1 MAKGMKINWPTG
13 DRLIDEFKEKYGEQ
27 VILAFS
33 RGKDSIAAALA
44 IRDKL
49 DIIPVHYDNPPYL
62 DFITESL
69 AYYEKALFNGRKI
82 VRLPHPVAM
91 NNLSTEFFLQ
101 NLAHAEVITSAQ
113 LDILDHDI
121 MRDRIIEQE
130 KLPKNIWSAVGVRAT
145 DSPMRR
151 MVMEKHGPIRPKTK
165 TLFPV
170 WDWNKA
176 RLVEEIRKS
185 GVSLPVDYLIWGRSF
200 DGLDARFIIPMKKHL
215 PNDFAK
221 LKEWYPLIEVD
232 IIRYEMHTGE
242 DVGAGFTPKARQEI
256 RAPRRRRRTEAPG

>member
-13 DRLIDEFKEKYGEQ
+13 DRLIDEFKEKYGEKI
-27 VILAFS
+27 ILAFS

-44 IRDKL
+44 MRGKL
-49 DIIPVHYDNPPYL
+49 DIIPVHYDSPPFL

-69 AYYEKALFNGRKI
+69 KYYEKELFDRHI
-82 VRLPHPVAM
+82 IRLPHPVGM
-91 NNLSTEFFLQ
+91 NNLSMEFFLQ
-101 NLAHAEVITSAQ
+101 TLGNAEVITSARM
-113 LDILDHDI
+113 DILDHEI

-130 KLPKNIWSAVGVRAT
+130 KLPKDIWSAVGVRAT

-165 TLFPV
+165 TIFPV

-176 RLVEEIRKS
+176 RLVEEISRS
-185 GVSLPVDYLIWGRSF
+185 GISLPIDYLIWGRSF
-200 DGLDARFIIPMKKHL
+200 DGLDARFVIPMKKWL

-221 LKEWYPLIEVD
+221 LKSFFPLIDVD
-232 IIRYEMHTGE
+232 IIRYELHTGE
-242 DVGAGFTPKARQEI
+242 DVGGGFAKKVGKETPATRG
-256 RAPRRRRRTEAPG
+256 RRRPAAVG